1 MKSDL
6 SKTPVDWS
14 AFEQELLEA
23 VYSVLIEKNQR
34 ANQKLGT
41 LYDEKE
47 GIWEKYREFS
57 FVEDGDLSKNLLEDE
72 NRKIAES
79 NYQIGLA
86 RILRVK
92 NSAIETA
99 ERTYTEPSSAH
110 SSPNKSQ
117 QAQRQVRNL
126 KIHLGDK
133 EEVAE
138 IERKKSQK
146 ILYEKYLLEEENVKN
161 RLLIDSDPDLKK
173 SYEALQISG
182 LIWQV
187 VCTNDSTTNLRE
199 I

>member
-92 NSAIETA
+92 NSASKLQREHTQNLPLPIRA
-99 ERTYTEPSSAH
+99 LIKV
-110 SSPNKSQ
+110 NKHN
-117 QAQRQVRNL
+117 A
-126 KIHLGDK
+126 K
-133 EEVAE
+133 
-138 IERKKSQK
+138 
-146 ILYEKYLLEEENVKN
+146 
-161 RLLIDSDPDLKK
+161 
-173 SYEALQISG
+173 
-182 LIWQV
+182 
-187 VCTNDSTTNLRE
+187 
-199 I
+199 